1 MWRRPYRSIDF
12 GEREWTYPL
21 TAKTRR
27 RTTATATTAKPAE
40 RFRSLRKNNT
50 YKSGFE
56 KASQSDYASFSRLG
70 FLDFAL
76 FGLHA
81 MSSVEELL
89 DLGRMHAKKE
99 DVESRL
105 KSMQIDC
112 DECCAKILT
121 LDASTCANDASQV
134 HGCIVSSEKRR
145 FAESCC
151 KNACNWSAAKCHST
165 IRCKQK
171 GSCWQYCCTIRIVGY
186 KLDEIFWWR
195 PCARHCQIVWQGNWK
210 WRWWTG
216 KGYVNSPPQSFSDR
230 EQKELELAIS
240 ESHRTKAE
248 HDSRTARSSSAGFH
262 LFISRDVCMP
272 QALTADLFLHWSETP
287 CALAADGD
295 GYASPTWIADG
306 DGYASILKSIA
317 MWFHWRHFSPRN
329 KSLEALWNDSS
340 GCIFVAEKQ
349 FSKWVLDSFI
359 LMK

>member
-21 TAKTRR
+21 KEQRRR
-27 RTTATATTAKPAE
+27 RTTATATTAKQAE

-89 DLGRMHAKKE
+89 DLGRMHAKKRRPGE
-99 DVESRL
+99 PFKVYADRLRWVLCQDFNSRCIYMCKWRLSSAWLHCVERKTEICS
-105 KSMQIDC
+105 
-112 DECCAKILT
+112 
-121 LDASTCANDASQV
+121 
-134 HGCIVSSEKRR
+134 
-145 FAESCC
+145 ESCC
-151 KNACNWSAAKCHST
+151 RNACNWSAAKCHSK
-165 IRCKQK
+165 IRCKKK

-195 PCARHCQIVWQGNWK
+195 PCACHCLIVWQGNWK
-210 WRWWTG
+210 WRWWTS

-262 LFISRDVCMP
+262 LFISSDVCMP
-272 QALTADLFLHWSETP
+272 QAFTGDVFLHWTMAMAMP
-287 CALAADGD
+287 VFWRALRCDSIGD
-295 GYASPTWIADG
+295 IFRQGINLWKHYEMIPVVAF
-306 DGYASILKSIA
+306 L
-317 MWFHWRHFSPRN
+317 SPRN
-329 KSLEALWNDSS
+329 NFPRVFLN
-340 GCIFVAEKQ
+340 
-349 FSKWVLDSFI
+349 SFI